1 MCCASL
7 PCAAAA
13 RSHDLAPGLA
23 LDGAPRLDPSDACAV
38 LDIVRARFC
47 AAEAS
52 GRPLCLRS
60 AMCVVPAGLPP
71 DPPAAVCSTLILDDD
86 GALGA
91 PPVPGRN
98 NVQRRA
104 RSTSLVLRCAMCT
117 NCTSTLPPPH
127 RGRPTG
133 ALTSQLVR

>member
-1 MCCASL
+1 MRVH
-7 PCAAAA
+7 PCRALLRLDHATL
-13 RSHDLAPGLA
+13 RPVLLLDGVPRLA
-23 LDGAPRLDPSDACAV
+23 LSDACAV

-86 GALGA
+86 GAGSATRAWA
-91 PPVPGRN
+91 P
-98 NVQRRA
+98 
-104 RSTSLVLRCAMCT
+104 
-117 NCTSTLPPPH
+117 
-127 RGRPTG
+127 
-133 ALTSQLVR
+133 